1 MKPTRDPY
9 GASLAVTLFFF
20 YGIAAGLAW
29 LAHRWPIRF
38 GVGLLLF
45 FLLIYGKLS
54 PLLRPF
60 WRLKAGPE
68 REP

>member
-1 MKPTRDPY
+1 MKSNRDPY

-29 LAHRWPIRF
+29 LAHRWPVRF
-38 GVGLLLF
+38 GLGLFLF
-45 FLLIYGKLS
+45 FLLIYGKLA
-54 PLLRPF
+54 PLLRLF
-60 WRLKAGPE
+60 GRLRPGPE